1 MNITEEISRY
11 ISEHKQEAYELL
23 TALGRIPA
31 PSGREE
37 RRAGFIMDWL
47 KEKGAKGVYLDDA
60 LNVIYP
66 IGCTQENPL

>member
-23 TALGRIPA
+23 TALARIPA

-47 KEKGAKGVYLDDA
+47 KEKGAKNIRFMCIIPAPEGVKVL
-60 LNVIYP
+60 V
-66 IGCTQENPL
+66 